1 MSLIDKVRQTIKQ
14 YKLIDKPE
22 GNGAASASRSHKPE
36 KIIVG
41 VSGGPDSL
49 ALLYVLKALQK
60 EWNLTLRIA
69 HLNHMLR
76 GRESQGDAEFV
87 VKLAQKLNIP
97 VTMRKINVAGL
108 KQGGSP
114 EETARKARLE
124 FLFAVAR
131 KNKAHKIAL
140 GHNSDDQAET
150 VLMRIIRGSGL
161 LGLSGILPKRKINN
175 FIIIRPL
182 IEIPRREIENFLKAK
197 KIKPRIDSTNSEE
210 IYFRNRVRH
219 KLLAEL
225 KRYNPNIK
233 QVLANTAQ
241 NIAADYDY
249 LLENSQKAFAKLR
262 RGRGKVKLSMVKFLK
277 LHPALQNIVLRLA
290 YTELKGDTRRVTY
303 QHIKEVRDL
312 MDSRP
317 CGAIVDLPSSISVI
331 KNPQYLSFERKG
343 ACFYPLLAL

>member
-1 MSLIDKVRQTIKQ
+1 MSLIDKVRQTIRQ
-14 YKLIDKPE
+14 YKLINKPPSE
-22 GNGAASASRSHKPE
+22 GGSE
-36 KIIVG
+36 KIVVG

-49 ALLYVLKALQK
+49 ALLYALKALQK
-60 EWNLTLRIA
+60 EWPVALHIA

-87 VKLAQKLNIP
+87 VRLAQKLNIP
-97 VTMRKINVAGL
+97 VTMRKINLAGL
-108 KQGGSP
+108 KQGGSA
-114 EETARKARLE
+114 EEIARKARLE

-131 KNKAHKIAL
+131 KNKARKIAL
-140 GHNSDDQAET
+140 GHNLDDQAET
-150 VLMRIIRGSGL
+150 VLMRVIRGSGL

-182 IEIPRREIENFLKAK
+182 IEIPRKEITNFLKVK

-210 IYFRNRVRH
+210 IFFRNRVRH
-219 KLLAEL
+219 KLLPEL

-249 LLENSQKAFAKLR
+249 LLENSRRAFAKLKT
-262 RGRGKVKLSMVKFLK
+262 GKGKVKLSIVKFMK

-290 YTELKGDTRRVTY
+290 YTELKGDTRRLTY
-303 QHIKEVRDL
+303 QHIKEVKDL
-312 MDSRP
+312 IYSRP

-331 KNPQYLSFERKG
+331 KNPQHLSFKRRGASGHFYER
-343 ACFYPLLAL
+343 

>member
-1 MSLIDKVRQTIKQ
+1 MSLIDKARQTIKQ
-14 YKLIDKPE
+14 YKLINK
-22 GNGAASASRSHKPE
+22 AE
-36 KIIVG
+36 KIVVG

-60 EWNLTLRIA
+60 EWPAALHIA

-97 VTMRKINVAGL
+97 VTCAKINVAGL
-108 KQGGSP
+108 KKGGSQ
-114 EETARKARLE
+114 EETTRKARLE

-131 KNKAHKIAL
+131 KNKARKIAL

-161 LGLSGILPKRKINN
+161 LGLSGIQPKIKINN

-182 IEIPRREIENFLKAK
+182 IEIPRREITNFLKAK
-197 KIKPRIDSTNSEE
+197 KIKPRIDATNSEE
-210 IYFRNRVRH
+210 IYFRNRIRH
-219 KLLAEL
+219 KLLPEL

-233 QVLANTAQ
+233 QVLANTAEI
-241 NIAADYDY
+241 IAADYDY
-249 LLENSQKAFAKLR
+249 LLETSRKAFAKLR
-262 RGRGKVKLSMVKFLK
+262 IARTRAKVKLSIVKFLK

-290 YTELKGDTRRVTY
+290 YTELKGDTRRLTY
-303 QHIKEVRDL
+303 QHIKEVKDL
-312 MDSRP
+312 IYSRP
-317 CGAIVDLPSSISVI
+317 CGAIVDLPSSMSVI
-331 KNPQYLSFERKG
+331 KNHRHLSFKRRG
-343 ACFYPLLAL
+343 ASSPPRGASHF

>member
-1 MSLIDKVRQTIKQ
+1 MSLINKVRQTIRK

-22 GNGAASASRSHKPE
+22 GNGAASIGRSHKPE
-36 KIIVG
+36 EIVVG

-49 ALLYVLKALQK
+49 ALFYVLKALQK
-60 EWNLTLRIA
+60 EWPVTLHIA

-87 VKLAQKLNIP
+87 VSLAKKFNIP

-108 KQGGSP
+108 KQGGSL
-114 EETARKARLE
+114 EEIARKARLE
-124 FLFAVAR
+124 FLFDVAR

-161 LGLSGILPKRKINN
+161 LGLSGIQPKRKINN

-182 IEIPRREIENFLKAK
+182 IEIPRREIANFIKAK
-197 KIKPRIDSTNSEE
+197 KIKPRIDATNSEE
-210 IYFRNRVRH
+210 IYFRNRIRH
-219 KLLAEL
+219 KLLPEL

-241 NIAADYDY
+241 NLAADYDY
-249 LLENSQKAFAKLR
+249 LLENSRKAFAKLR
-262 RGRGKVKLSMVKFLK
+262 TGKGRPKLSIAKFLK
-277 LHPALQNIVLRLA
+277 LHQAIQNMVLRLA
-290 YTELKGDTRRVTY
+290 YEELKGDTRRLTY
-303 QHIKEVRDL
+303 QHIKEVKDL
-312 MDSRP
+312 IYSRP

-331 KNPQYLSFERKG
+331 KNPRYLSFERKG
-343 ACFYPLLAL
+343 AW

>member
-1 MSLIDKVRQTIKQ
+1 MSLIDKVRQTIRQ
-14 YKLIDKPE
+14 YKLINK
-22 GNGAASASRSHKPE
+22 AE
-36 KIIVG
+36 KIVIG

-60 EWNLTLRIA
+60 EWRAALHIA

-87 VKLAQKLNIP
+87 VRLAQKLNIP
-97 VTMRKINVAGL
+97 VTMRKINLAGL
-108 KQGGSP
+108 KQGGSA
-114 EETARKARLE
+114 EEIARKARLE

-150 VLMRIIRGSGL
+150 VLMRVIRGSGL

-182 IEIPRREIENFLKAK
+182 IEIPRREITNFLKAK
-197 KIKPRIDSTNSEE
+197 KIKPRIDATNSEE
-210 IYFRNRVRH
+210 IYFRNRIRH
-219 KLLAEL
+219 KLLPEL
-225 KRYNPNIK
+225 RRYNPNIR

-249 LLENSQKAFAKLR
+249 LLETSRRAFANLR
-262 RGRGKVKLSMVKFLK
+262 TGKGKVKLSIVKFLK

-290 YTELKGDTRRVTY
+290 YSELKGDTRRLTY
-303 QHIKEVRDL
+303 QHIKEVKDL
-312 MDSRP
+312 IYSRP
-317 CGAIVDLPSSISVI
+317 CGAIVDLPSSIFVI
-331 KNPQYLSFERKG
+331 KNHRYFSFKQKAASSPPRG
-343 ACFYPLLAL
+343 ASHF